1 MHTRNSKAVHA
12 QVQKNMR
19 TRWSIKHVHAQFKI
33 MHTRRSMKTCARASQ
48 IVFNR
53 EFFPFLPQAK
63 YTDSLIKLLKTD
75 MNKVRRQLFLFSF
88 LFLILMLVDSLEN
101 LKSNEKRTG
110 RPGEESSPLTP
121 HVFRV
126 TLFLRFF
133 LFPSQIKA
141 YVDCGKLKSA
151 YLIAV
156 KEDRVEAIQEI
167 AETAMK
173 TGQSKIV
180 EICKKW
186 LSQYQKR
193 REVQERSVTQRRRTN
208 NR

>member
-1 MHTRNSKAVHA
+1 MYTRNSKSCTRVGPWKHAHA
-12 QVQKNMR
+12 QVKSSLTESFSHFYHRPNTQIHSSNSWKR
-19 TRWSIKHVHAQFKI
+19 TW
-33 MHTRRSMKTCARASQ
+33 TRFVVNCSCSRSRSCSWYWYWWT
-48 IVFNR
+48 V
-53 EFFPFLPQAK
+53 
-63 YTDSLIKLLKTD
+63 LKTW
-75 MNKVRRQLFLFSF
+75 KAERG
-88 LFLILMLVDSLEN
+88 
-101 LKSNEKRTG
+101 NEKRTG